1 MIVLKKLVVQ
11 EHAVPKDY
19 GTKMT
24 IGEKIASYLLV
35 AMITYLVI
43 AQ

>member
-19 GTKMT
+19 GINMCNWIPMT
-24 IGEKIASYLLV
+24 DEDWDWVNYGKLP
-35 AMITYLVI
+35 
-43 AQ
+43 QK